1 MRHMREKLEKLLNE
15 VLGDNFTAEDYENLK
30 KGLGK
35 APLDLVRQLIGRCRE
50 IQAHKQGLVDDIDL
64 MLTAELER

>member
-1 MRHMREKLEKLLNE
+1 MRHMREKLETLLQE
-15 VLGDNFTAEDYENLK
+15 VLGDNFTEEDYENLK
-30 KGLGK
+30 KGLSK

-50 IQAHKQGLVDDIDL
+50 IKAHQQGLIDDIDL